1 MIEVRWH
8 GRGGQGCWT
17 AARLLGLAAAKF
29 EGKYA
34 LAFPAFGP
42 ERRGAPVLGFTRIDD
57 QKIHDR
63 SEVRSCD
70 YIVVLDETLI
80 GEDTFT
86 GLKKNGIIIIN
97 AVSLEEY
104 EKYLQGFKAVSFDAT
119 SMALKILGRPIT
131 NTAMLGALLA
141 VSDIVN
147 IDSANRAIREEMK
160 ESIQE
165 KNIQVIKLAYD
176 TVREKK

>member
-165 KNIQVIKLAYD
+165 KNIRVIKLAYD

>member
-42 ERRGAPVLGFTRIDD
+42 ERRGAPVLGFTRVDD

-165 KNIQVIKLAYD
+165 KNIRVIKLAYD